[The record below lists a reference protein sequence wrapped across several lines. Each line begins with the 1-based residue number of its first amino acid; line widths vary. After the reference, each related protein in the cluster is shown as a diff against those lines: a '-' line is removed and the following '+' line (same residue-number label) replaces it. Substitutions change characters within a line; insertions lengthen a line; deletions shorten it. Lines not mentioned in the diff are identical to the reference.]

1 MKTPTSCMNC
11 HEDIDVLD
19 RPNFFQKLWNAY
31 FLCDDCG
38 RMTRITALV
47 VTVIMAILGWFI

>member
-47 VTVIMAILGWFI
+47 VTVIMAILG